1 MNPQT
6 MNEAEELL
14 VKAQSGELE
23 SEAFIQQL
31 MEVTLFMPIYEKHQ
45 IGGLQPTTSDQ
56 AVPLDVG

>member
-23 SEAFIQQL
+23 SKAFIQQL
-31 MEVTLFMPIYEKHQ
+31 MEVTLFMPIYEKSTK
-45 IGGLQPTTSDQ
+45 L
-56 AVPLDVG
+56 AVCNRRPATRPCR